1 MRRCGYSSLGTRY
14 LNAKTRRGERKG
26 NRLLL
31 EPGLGGRT
39 RERERERERDD
50 DADGGGKS
58 VGSVISGDPQ
68 VAFDKSPMKAILLA
82 EPLGNWDQ
90 TVLESFST
98 RGQTFRTNMGAMEGD
113 HHRW

>member
-1 MRRCGYSSLGTRY
+1 MGTRY
-14 LNAKTRRGERKG
+14 LNARTRRGEERKG

-31 EPGLGGRT
+31 EPGLEEEQ
-39 RERERERERDD
+39 ERERQRDD

-82 EPLGNWDQ
+82 EPLGTKLSLNLFPPAVRLSARTWAPWKG
-90 TVLESFST
+90 TTNVGKLLELF
-98 RGQTFRTNMGAMEGD
+98 QL
-113 HHRW
+113 